1 MHAFE
6 APCLSVAER
15 LAARLR
21 RVKRPSRTVASAG
34 RATVASALR
43 TCHTDDVTESAPA
56 ERKLGFWMVL
66 ALVVGTF
73 IGSGIFQLPAQLA
86 PLGWSSVWGWLIT
99 IGGAICLAIVFANLA
114 RALPLAGGPYA
125 YVEEAFGRP
134 PAFIVAWSYWLS
146 IWVGNAAIAIA
157 AVSNLSVFVPS
168 LAATPGAGAVAA
180 IGIIWILTLVNC
192 LSVRGG
198 GGVQLVTT
206 LIKVVP
212 LIVVAVLAIGVLA
225 GPYGAPVPAYHAADI
240 TVTSVNSAATLTLWA
255 LLGFE
260 AASIATRA
268 VRDPERNVPRAT
280 IAGTLIV
287 GLLYL
292 ATATPVTLFLARSAV
307 AGSNAPFALFV
318 STFWSPAAG
327 NLIALFAAISCI
339 GALNGLVLISGE
351 FPLAWARDG
360 VFPRFFAAV
369 SRNGIA
375 VRGQLLS
382 SALAT
387 LLVAANFS
395 KSLSGLFAFMALLA
409 TAAALILYLSC
420 AGAALRLQ
428 KKGIV
433 ARGPPTTAIAVVA
446 ILYSLWALYGAGW
459 EALKWGAVLLGAGV
473 LIYLFTRLLNRSS
486 PAPEA
491 NPAAL
496 RE

>member
-1 MHAFE
+1 
-6 APCLSVAER
+6 
-15 LAARLR
+15 
-21 RVKRPSRTVASAG
+21 
-34 RATVASALR
+34 
-43 TCHTDDVTESAPA
+43 
-56 ERKLGFWMVL
+56 MVL

-99 IGGAICLAIVFANLA
+99 IGGAICLSIVFASLA
-114 RALPLAGGPYA
+114 RALPLAAGPYA

-157 AVSNLSVFVPS
+157 AVSNLSVFVPQ
-168 LAATPGAGAVAA
+168 LANTPGAGALAA
-180 IGIIWILTLVNC
+180 ISIIWILTLVNC

-198 GGVQLVTT
+198 GGVQVVTT
-206 LIKVVP
+206 LIKIVP
-212 LIVVAVLAIGVLA
+212 LIAVAVIAIGLIS
-225 GPYGAPVPAYHAADI
+225 GPQGAPVPAYHTADI
-240 TVTSVNSAATLTLWA
+240 SVGSVNSAATLTLWA

-292 ATATPVTLFLARSAV
+292 ATATPVTLFMNSGAV
-307 AGSNAPFALFV
+307 AASNAPFAMFV
-318 STFWSPAAG
+318 GHFWNPAAG

-360 VFPRFFAAV
+360 VFPRLFGRA
-369 SRNGIA
+369 SKNGIA
-375 VRGQLLS
+375 VRGQVLS

-387 LLVAANFS
+387 LLVASNYTR
-395 KSLSGLFAFMALLA
+395 SLAGLFAFMALLS
-409 TAAALILYLSC
+409 TAAALILYFSC
-420 AGAALRLQ
+420 AAATLRLQ
-428 KKGIV
+428 RQRVV
-433 ARGPPTTAIAVVA
+433 ARSIPVAVVA
-446 ILYSLWALYGAGW
+446 GVAIVYSLWALYGAGL
-459 EALKWGAVLLGAGV
+459 EALKWGAVLLAVGV
-473 LIYLFTRLLNRSS
+473 VIYLVMRWLNRSS
-486 PAPEA
+486 QPAEA
-491 NPAAL
+491 DPAAL
-496 RE
+496 RG

>member
-1 MHAFE
+1 MT
-6 APCLSVAER
+6 R
-15 LAARLR
+15 
-21 RVKRPSRTVASAG
+21 G
-34 RATVASALR
+34 
-43 TCHTDDVTESAPA
+43 APA

-99 IGGAICLAIVFANLA
+99 IGGAICLAIVFANLS
-114 RALPLAGGPYA
+114 RALPLAAGPYA

-157 AVSNLSVFVPS
+157 AVSNLSVFVPQ
-168 LAATPGAGAVAA
+168 LASTPGAGAVAA
-180 IGIIWILTLVNC
+180 ISIIWILTLVNC

-212 LIVVAVLAIGVLA
+212 LIVVAVLAVGVLS
-225 GPYGAPVPAYHAADI
+225 GSHGAPVPAYHGADI
-240 TVTSVNSAATLTLWA
+240 TVASVNSAATLTLWA

-292 ATATPVTLFLARSAV
+292 ATATPVTLFMASSAV
-307 AGSNAPFALFV
+307 AASNAPFAMFV
-318 STFWSPAAG
+318 SQFWSPAAG

-360 VFPRFFAAV
+360 VFPRFFGQA
-369 SRNGIA
+369 SRRGIA
-375 VRGQLLS
+375 VRGQILS
-382 SALAT
+382 STLAT
-387 LLVAANFS
+387 ILVAANYS
-395 KSLSGLFAFMALLA
+395 RTLAGLFAFMALLA

-420 AGAALRLQ
+420 AASALRLQ
-428 KKGIV
+428 ATGLM
-433 ARGPPTTAIAVVA
+433 ARRWPMTAVAIAA
-446 ILYSLWALYGAGW
+446 IIYSLWALYGAGL
-459 EALKWGAVLLGAGV
+459 EALKWGAVLLVAGV
-473 LIYLFTRLLNRSS
+473 VIYLFTRVLNRSS
-486 PAPEA
+486 RVPELA
-491 NPAAL
+491 PAAL
-496 RE
+496 PE